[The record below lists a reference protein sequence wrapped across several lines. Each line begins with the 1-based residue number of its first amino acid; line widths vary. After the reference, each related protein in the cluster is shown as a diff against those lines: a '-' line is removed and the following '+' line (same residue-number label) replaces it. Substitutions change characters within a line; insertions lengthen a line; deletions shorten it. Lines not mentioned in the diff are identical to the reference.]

1 MRMPASWHPAA
12 ARIHH
17 QFITLCG
24 ATVQCAPAVRSK
36 LDRPMLAGPT
46 RPWNPCS
53 RGLAPSPQSF
63 SEAHRTCGLRCWPAV
78 NNRPAS
84 RRRCSRNCRSL
95 AVSPSDRSLLYIA
108 QPLRRL
114 STASPTATRCEDRD
128 GRVMAVQARRTLIPH
143 TPSPSAPSFRNT
155 SIGLGHFNSKRFHVC
170 VPAG

>member
-1 MRMPASWHPAA
+1 VHPPFDRSWTVRCALGPHGHGTHALAASPHPAIPHPPSLFPRPAQTRERERVPA
-12 ARIHH
+12 AI
-17 QFITLCG
+17 
-24 ATVQCAPAVRSK
+24 P
-36 LDRPMLAGPT
+36 
-46 RPWNPCS
+46 
-53 RGLAPSPQSF
+53 
-63 SEAHRTCGLRCWPAV
+63 HRTCGLRCWPAV